1 MTTIDTALLI
11 FIGLLA
17 IFGFIRG
24 VVSQAMAIA
33 GLVAAYFFAAPL
45 SVHIVG
51 KIAQGMGSTEAYAK
65 PFAVLWAAVL
75 IYLGCRLIGF
85 AFEKILVNQSG
96 SLKSLNRI
104 GGGFLGAVKGCMI
117 LMIAFYILRLV
128 PKDTLEAHAPKIPQS
143 KMYQFFANT
152 QLLNPK
158 YIETLAA
165 PIKTQADEI
174 LNPKVQSTDKLVQS
188 IMNAKNIK
196 AVEKTESKMNNNEL
210 DKLLQETAPL
220 SKKTPPKKK

>member
-1 MTTIDTALLI
+1 MTTIDSALLI

-24 VVSQAMAIA
+24 VVSQAMGIA

-65 PFAVLWAAVL
+65 PFAVLWSAVL
-75 IYLGCRLIGF
+75 IYIGCRLVGF
-85 AFEKILVNQSG
+85 AIEKIFVNQSG
-96 SLKSLNRI
+96 SLKGLNRI
-104 GGGFLGAVKGCMI
+104 GGGFLGAIKGCMI

-128 PKDTLEAHAPKIPQS
+128 PKETLEAHAPKIPQS
-143 KMYQFFANT
+143 KMYQYFANT
-152 QLLNPK
+152 QLFNPK
-158 YIETLAA
+158 YIETLAE

-174 LNPKVQSTDKLVQS
+174 LRPKLQTPDELVQS
-188 IMNAKNIK
+188 IMNAKNKK
-196 AVEKTESKMNNNEL
+196 AVEKTESKMNNEEL
-210 DKLLQETAPL
+210 NKVLMKHE
-220 SKKTPPKKK
+220 PKKQTVKK